1 MKLAKPRIVAKKL
14 HLFEDSRVLLVR
26 GYLGLVSLWKHANR
40 DVFALIILQVKTQ
53 RNSGEAERPETGR
66 SRCSGR
72 YQSVQTLDA
81 WFALDGKGVSRAGR
95 PSCSRR

>member
-1 MKLAKPRIVAKKL
+1 VKIAKPRIVAKKMQ
-14 HLFEDSRVLLVR
+14 LFECSRVLLAR
-26 GYLGLVSLWKHANR
+26 GYLGLVSLGKHASGDR
-40 DVFALIILQVKTQ
+40 FSLIILQVKTQ

-81 WFALDGKGVSRAGR
+81 CVALAG
-95 PSCSRR
+95 